1 MNKLVKLGICGS
13 SCLNRHVAIL
23 VTQQCFYELVKC
35 LLSQREPEKLASHL
49 QHGSSLNTNYE
60 PKKWQKLRF
69 ELTLHLLLL

>member
-49 QHGSSLNTNYE
+49 
-60 PKKWQKLRF
+60 
-69 ELTLHLLLL
+69 